1 MIDCGPYFIFPVIG
15 AALIRERRLF
25 ESGAYFSYGY
35 ITKGNIENLFE
46 ALTRYAQ
53 FNMKYVHR
61 ELRAP
66 I

>member
-25 ESGAYFSYGY
+25 ESGAYFSYGEY
-35 ITKGNIENLFE
+35 RETYVRRVLGMHNL
-46 ALTRYAQ
+46 
-53 FNMKYVHR
+53 
-61 ELRAP
+61 